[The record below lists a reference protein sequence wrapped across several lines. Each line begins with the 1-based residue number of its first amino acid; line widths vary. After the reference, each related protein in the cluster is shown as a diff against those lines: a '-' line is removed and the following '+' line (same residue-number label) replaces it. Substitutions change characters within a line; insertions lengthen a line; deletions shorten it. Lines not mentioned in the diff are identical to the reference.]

1 MNHPS
6 ASPPRRL
13 LGLVLAGLLIAS
25 GCSDGNTDAPG
36 NDRESELEANARA
49 ASVNVNLTDLPEGY
63 VAVPRAGEEAGDASI
78 PGCVEGIPED
88 PVAEA
93 ASPTFVLQTDADAS
107 PIFLA
112 SGTTVLSGPEEAQ
125 RAFESL
131 RAEPVVRC
139 LSDFL
144 DDAFAGL
151 LPTAASDT
159 SLNLAFDPAFPSD
172 LGSNSLRLTGDAM
185 LAEEDGTP
193 LPVSASLVFVQT
205 GDLLTSLVFGGV
217 RQPFPMETAEALA
230 TTVAQR
236 QS

>member
-36 NDRESELEANARA
+36 NDRDSELEANARA

-63 VAVPRAGEEAGDASI
+63 VAVPRSGEEAGDASI

-93 ASPTFVLQTDADAS
+93 ASPTFVLQTDAS
-107 PIFLA
+107 LIFLA
-112 SGTTVLSGPEEAQ
+112 SGTAVLSGPEEAQ
-125 RAFESL
+125 RAFDSL

-151 LPTAASDT
+151 LPTAASDI
-159 SLNLAFDPAFPSD
+159 SLNLTFDPAFPSD

-205 GDLLTSLVFGGV
+205 GDMLTSLVFGGV
-217 RQPFPMETAEALA
+217 RQPFPMETAETLA

>member
-36 NDRESELEANARA
+36 NDGDSELEANARA

-63 VAVPRAGEEAGDASI
+63 VALPRSGEEAGDASI
-78 PGCVEGIPED
+78 PGCVEGIPKD

-93 ASPTFVLQTDADAS
+93 ASPTFVLQTDARL
-107 PIFLA
+107 IFLA

-125 RAFESL
+125 RAFDSL
-131 RAEPVVRC
+131 RAEPVVSC

-159 SLNLAFDPAFPSD
+159 SLNLAFDPTFPSD

-185 LAEEDGTP
+185 LAEDDGTP

-205 GDLLTSLVFGGV
+205 GDILTSLVFGGV
-217 RQPFPMETAEALA
+217 REPFPMETAETLA